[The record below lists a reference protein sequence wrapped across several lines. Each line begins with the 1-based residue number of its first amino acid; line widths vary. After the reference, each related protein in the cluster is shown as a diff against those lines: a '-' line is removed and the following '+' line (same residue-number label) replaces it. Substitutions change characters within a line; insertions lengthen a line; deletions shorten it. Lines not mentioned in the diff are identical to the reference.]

1 MPQGLYGQHGVHSE
15 GVLLITLDIPQND
28 MGM

>member
-1 MPQGLYGQHGVHSE
+1 MPQGSYGQHGVHSE
-15 GVLLITLDIPQND
+15 GVLPIILDTPQND

>member
-1 MPQGLYGQHGVHSE
+1 MLQDSYGQHSVHSE